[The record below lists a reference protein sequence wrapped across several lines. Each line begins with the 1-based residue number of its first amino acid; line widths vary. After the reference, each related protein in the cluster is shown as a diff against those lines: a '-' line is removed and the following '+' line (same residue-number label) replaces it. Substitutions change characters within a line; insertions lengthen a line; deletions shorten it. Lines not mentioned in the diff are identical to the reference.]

1 MKASFKHVYRYL
13 YTRANREQS
22 VSQGEEGG
30 IDLGEVEQ
38 NLEDDSKQTETMP
51 MKPPRPVRTRHTPKR
66 FEDFVLILTV
76 NILTLVIEPLLE
88 SYHLI
93 SE

>member
-1 MKASFKHVYRYL
+1 M
-13 YTRANREQS
+13 
-22 VSQGEEGG
+22 SQEEEGG

-51 MKPPRPVRTRHTPKR
+51 MKSPRPVQTRHTPKR

-76 NILTLVIEPLLE
+76 NILTLVIEPLLK

-93 SE
+93 LE